1 MIDNAAIIVENLALD
16 YPRNK
21 KGVGMLR
28 EFLLVDLEKR
38 KAKNTCLGL

>member
-1 MIDNAAIIVENLALD
+1 MIDNTAIIIENLALD

-28 EFLLVDLEKR
+28 EFLTGRFRKR
-38 KAKNTCLGL
+38 KPKNICLGL